1 MISDGRH
8 MTGHKDPGLGAAREN
23 RFAVDFEIKAGRPGP
38 LFGERF
44 MRSLV
49 VGRHA
54 FLAHF
59 TIYFH
64 INSYCGFAGPR
75 RDC

>member
-54 FLAHF
+54 FLANF
-59 TIYFH
+59 IQSS
-64 INSYCGFAGPR
+64 NKR
-75 RDC
+75 RKSQVKVE